1 MYFSSE
7 EKYQVFSKSM
17 GAYSPGSILAFSAA
31 TTYNCLIIRI
41 MRYQAGI
48 RDVCLTEYNP
58 FFRIV

>member
-1 MYFSSE
+1 
-7 EKYQVFSKSM
+7 M

>member
-48 RDVCLTEYNP
+48 RDVCL
-58 FFRIV
+58 